1 MYGIFKVFVFV
12 GELMSEMI
20 ELKKIE
26 RQVLLYEVLS
36 RSEIPDKKYIFSY
49 LPIGNRMLERDMKDL
64 SDAGLINLR
73 FDRKKKCYV
82 KNEKE
87 YIIDD
92 SEWTEA
98 KRRHL
103 KRLYRICHLIDNL
116 QNDEVTWN
124 EEFIREEKMTAAKS
138 YREMF
143 PECSP
148 RTMQKDF
155 ATLNRIGYPI
165 EYDRKL
171 RYYKFFDNAN
181 HRESFGVY
189 RNDAGKLARKIG
201 VGDYERQELDE
212 DAINPQ
218 KCD

>member
-1 MYGIFKVFVFV
+1 MAEVF
-12 GELMSEMI
+12 

-36 RSEIPDKKYIFSY
+36 WSKIADKEYIFSY
-49 LPIGNRMLERDMKDL
+49 LPMGNRMLERDMKDL

-73 FDRKKKCYV
+73 FDRKRKCYV

-87 YIIDD
+87 YFIDD
-92 SEWTEA
+92 SEWTEVR
-98 KRRHL
+98 RRHL
-103 KRLYRICHLIDNL
+103 NRLYRLCHLICNL
-116 QNDEVTWN
+116 QNDEVRWD
-124 EEFIREEKMTAAKS
+124 EEFIRDEKITAARS

-155 ATLNRIGYPI
+155 VTLNRIGYPI
-165 EYDRKL
+165 KYDRKL
-171 RYYKFFDNAN
+171 RYYYFYDNAN
-181 HRESFGVY
+181 HRESFGVF
-189 RNDAGKLARKIG
+189 RDEKGKLVRQMG

-212 DAINPQ
+212 YAIRPEVY
-218 KCD
+218 D

>member
-1 MYGIFKVFVFV
+1 MGLWYDM
-12 GELMSEMI
+12 LMENTI

-36 RSEIPDKKYIFSY
+36 GSKITDKDFIFSY
-49 LPIGNRMLERDMKDL
+49 LPVGDRMLERDMNDL

-73 FDRKKKCYV
+73 FDRKKMCYV

-103 KRLYRICHLIDNL
+103 KRLYRLCHLIDNL
-116 QNDEVTWN
+116 QNDEVIWD

-165 EYDRKL
+165 KYDRKL
-171 RYYKFFDNAN
+171 RYYEFFDNAN

-189 RNDAGKLARKIG
+189 RNDAGKLVRKIG
-201 VGDYERQELDE
+201 EGDYERQELCE
-212 DAINPQ
+212 DAIRSEGY
-218 KCD
+218 D

>member
-1 MYGIFKVFVFV
+1 MGLWYDM
-12 GELMSEMI
+12 LMENTI

-36 RSEIPDKKYIFSY
+36 GSKITDKDFIFSY
-49 LPIGNRMLERDMKDL
+49 LPVGDRMLERDMNDL

-73 FDRKKKCYV
+73 FDRKRKCYV
-82 KNEKE
+82 KNGKE
-87 YIIDD
+87 NIIDD

-103 KRLYRICHLIDNL
+103 KRLYRLCHLIDNL
-116 QNDEVTWN
+116 QNDEVIWD

-165 EYDRKL
+165 KYDRKL
-171 RYYKFFDNAN
+171 RYYEFFDNAN

-189 RNDAGKLARKIG
+189 RNDAGKLVRKIG
-201 VGDYERQELDE
+201 EGDYERQELCE
-212 DAINPQ
+212 DAIRSEEY
-218 KCD
+218 D

>member
-1 MYGIFKVFVFV
+1 MGLWYDM
-12 GELMSEMI
+12 LMENTI

-36 RSEIPDKKYIFSY
+36 GSKITDKEFIFSY

-73 FDRKKKCYV
+73 FDRKRKCYV

-87 YIIDD
+87 YIIDG
-92 SEWTEA
+92 SEWTEV

-103 KRLYRICHLIDNL
+103 KRLYRLCHLIDNL
-116 QNDEVTWN
+116 QNDEVIWN

-155 ATLNRIGYPI
+155 VTLNRIGYPI
-165 EYDRKL
+165 KYDRKL

-189 RNDAGKLARKIG
+189 RNDAGKLVRKIG
-201 VGDYERQELDE
+201 EGDYERQELCE
-212 DAINPQ
+212 DAIRSEEY
-218 KCD
+218 D